1 MPILNHL
8 CVPEPTRYTKP
19 EPMIELILKILAR
32 GPSPWFTFSETLNTR
47 HTGLCRSLAAFLKS
61 VSCSGAHTSSTA
73 NFGRQRLS
81 TRNARSS
88 WFPYMIAR
96 VVTKAAYTSET
107 PQPTRAPLT
116 GKSPQIGFLKGI
128 RTQPRS
134 RTVAC
139 EFLTVFFRT

>member
-1 MPILNHL
+1 MVPILNHL

-61 VSCSGAHTSSTA
+61 VSCSGAHTV
-73 NFGRQRLS
+73 RQPTSAERLS

-96 VVTKAAYTSET
+96 VVTKAAY
-107 PQPTRAPLT
+107 PLIAPADP
-116 GKSPQIGFLKGI
+116 SPPNRKIPANRLPE
-128 RTQPRS
+128 RHPNP
-134 RTVAC
+134 AA
-139 EFLTVFFRT
+139 